1 MGLIYLEGIGQV
13 EVEGNT
19 LDIDTLKLVKE
30 YQKQKTIEGGVKGIA
45 GTASSKDRD
54 EFGNLVAPEV
64 SSRVRF
70 AVSAAPNL
78 ESKVKTLK
86 KFYDKVEQDEAD
98 PSNFIVT
105 DKQGKKFLL
114 DDKTKTNF
122 GDVIDFSREAGQ
134 VVGGTVGAIKGAAFG
149 AGVGAIPGA
158 GVGTALGTET
168 VEALGRLAGT
178 DIERSIGEYAVE
190 RAGDIAFGSIGQA
203 VGPLVLKG
211 AKRLISGPQQIITR
225 ETAEGG
231 VEKVTEM
238 AIKLEEFATAGVK
251 PTLTQVTENRITDF
265 IGEVF
270 SKFPVAANTLKARAI
285 QQQNDLGNNIIK
297 VAYESMA
304 GKGAAKGAGKVTAAT
319 GEEAGQAVKIGTD
332 DFINN
337 FRGES
342 AIKYGA
348 VNNAIPKTTPIVPTN
363 TEAFLK
369 KAVADSGD
377 LQAFEKLIGDPF
389 VTKMLQALEQNVAKS
404 VGAGGQPVLPYAQFK
419 ALRSTIGNKIA
430 NYNINEPAT
439 KSFYKGLYK
448 SLVEDIQVGAK
459 TLGDDTFNLLKS
471 ADDFYLKNSNLI
483 DDFVQ
488 PILNKVNLDDI
499 TNKILT
505 DATKG
510 STSIKAL
517 RSILKNDQQYDIV
530 VSNIIDKLGKT
541 VTPEL
546 IESTGEVAGKLAR
559 TNFFNTETFLTNWVK
574 IPETSKQILFNSS
587 KNLKSLK
594 NDIDVITRVADT
606 INKANPFG
614 KKLFGESP
622 RFGGQG
628 LIIGSAGAIAGGLA
642 TGAGIGS
649 SLAFLTAIP
658 LVGWGGGQAAKLFS
672 NPKVLNWIATGVK
685 ASGNKGF
692 DGFIE
697 NFGRVGTVMA
707 NADPESRVLMN
718 QTLGVIGDILGTAPK
733 QKQEPRSQVP
743 TAQPVAQAMQSP
755 TTPSSNIF
763 ASNTPGTPM
772 TTGVTPT
779 TQSMDKA
786 QQYAGLFPFDVTGQQ
801 IARQG

>member
-1 MGLIYLEGIGQV
+1 
-13 EVEGNT
+13 
-19 LDIDTLKLVKE
+19 
-30 YQKQKTIEGGVKGIA
+30 
-45 GTASSKDRD
+45 
-54 EFGNLVAPEV
+54 
-64 SSRVRF
+64 
-70 AVSAAPNL
+70 
-78 ESKVKTLK
+78 
-86 KFYDKVEQDEAD
+86 
-98 PSNFIVT
+98 
-105 DKQGKKFLL
+105 
-114 DDKTKTNF
+114 
-122 GDVIDFSREAGQ
+122 
-134 VVGGTVGAIKGAAFG
+134 
-149 AGVGAIPGA
+149 
-158 GVGTALGTET
+158 
-168 VEALGRLAGT
+168 
-178 DIERSIGEYAVE
+178 
-190 RAGDIAFGSIGQA
+190 
-203 VGPLVLKG
+203 
-211 AKRLISGPQQIITR
+211 
-225 ETAEGG
+225 
-231 VEKVTEM
+231 
-238 AIKLEEFATAGVK
+238 
-251 PTLTQVTENRITDF
+251 
-265 IGEVF
+265 
-270 SKFPVAANTLKARAI
+270 
-285 QQQNDLGNNIIK
+285 
-297 VAYESMA
+297 MA
-304 GKGAAKGAGKVTAAT
+304 GKGAAKGVGKVTAAT
-319 GEEAGQAVKIGTD
+319 GEEAGKAVKLGSEN
-332 DFINN
+332 FINN

-342 AIKYGA
+342 AIKYG
-348 VNNAIPKTTPIVPTN
+348 VINNAIPKNTPIVPTN

-389 VTKMLQALEQNVAKS
+389 VKKMLQALEQNVAKS
-404 VGAGGQPVLPYAQFK
+404 VGAGGQPILPYAQFK
-419 ALRSTIGNKIA
+419 ALRQTIGNKIA

-448 SLVEDIQVGAK
+448 SLVTDIQVGARN
-459 TLGDDTFNLLKS
+459 LGDDTFNLLKS
-471 ADDFYLKNSNLI
+471 ADDFYLKNSDLI

-517 RSILKNDQQYDIV
+517 RSILKNDEQYDIV
-530 VSNIIDKLGKT
+530 VSNIIEKLGKT

-546 IESTGEVAGKLAR
+546 IESTGEVVSKGAR
-559 TNFFNTETFLTNWVK
+559 TNFFNTETFLTNWSK
-574 IPETSKQILFNSS
+574 IPDASKQLLFNSS

-594 NDIDVITRVADT
+594 NDIDIISRVADT

-614 KKLFGESP
+614 KQLYGESP

-628 LIIGSAGAIAGGLA
+628 LIIGGAAALAGGLA

-658 LVGWGGGQAAKLFS
+658 LVGWGGAQAAKLFS

-743 TAQPVAQAMQSP
+743 TAQPVAQVSP
-755 TTPSSNIF
+755 MASASPPVNIF
-763 ASNTPGTPM
+763 AANTPGTPM
-772 TTGVTPT
+772 TTGITPT
-779 TQSMDKA
+779 GKPMDKS

>member
-1 MGLIYLEGIGQV
+1 MGLIYLDGIGQV
-13 EVEGNT
+13 EVEGDT
-19 LDIDTLKLVKE
+19 LDIETLKLVKE
-30 YQKQKTIEGGVKGIA
+30 YQKQKTIEGGAKGIT

-64 SSRVRF
+64 SSKVRF

-86 KFYDKVEQDEAD
+86 KFYDKVEQDEMD

-134 VVGGTVGAIKGAAFG
+134 VVGGTIGAIKGTAFG

-158 GVGTALGTET
+158 GLGTAAGTET
-168 VEALGRLAGT
+168 IELLGRLAGT
-178 DIERSIGEYAVE
+178 EIERDIGDYAVE
-190 RAGDIAFGSIGQA
+190 RLGDVAFGAIGQA

-251 PTLTQVTENRITDF
+251 PTLTQVTENKLTDF
-265 IGEVF
+265 LGGVF
-270 SKFPVAANTLKARAI
+270 SKFPVAANILKSNAI
-285 QQQNDLGNNIIK
+285 KQQNDLGDNVVKI
-297 VAYESMA
+297 AYESMA
-304 GKGAAKGAGKVTAAT
+304 GKGAAKGVEKVTAAT
-319 GEEAGQAVKIGTD
+319 GEEAGKAVKIGSEK
-332 DFINN
+332 FISN

-348 VNNAIPKTTPIVPTN
+348 VNNAIPRNTPIMPNATQ
-363 TEAFLK
+363 AYLK
-369 KAVADSGD
+369 QAVADSAD
-377 LQAFEKLIGDPF
+377 LQSFEKLIGDPF

-404 VGAGGQPVLPYAQFK
+404 VGAGGQPTLPYAQFK
-419 ALRSTIGNKIA
+419 ALRTNIGNKIS
-430 NYNINEPAT
+430 NYNINEPA
-439 KSFYKGLYK
+439 SRAFYKGLYK
-448 SLVEDIQVGAK
+448 SLVTDIQAGAK
-459 TLGDDTFNLLKS
+459 TLGDDTFNLLKA
-471 ADDFYLKNSNLI
+471 ADDFTLKNSDLI
-483 DDFVQ
+483 DDFVR

-510 STSIKAL
+510 STSIKAI
-517 RSILKNDQQYDIV
+517 RSILKDPEYDVV

-546 IESTGEVAGKLAR
+546 IESTGEVVSKGAR
-559 TNFFNTETFLTNWVK
+559 TNFFNTETFLTNWSK
-574 IPETSKQILFNSS
+574 MPEASKQVLFNSS

-594 NDIDVITRVADT
+594 KDIDTISRVADT

-614 KKLFGESP
+614 KQLYGESP

-628 LIIGSAGAIAGGLA
+628 LIIGGAAGLAGGLA

-658 LVGWGGGQAAKLFS
+658 LVGWGGAQAAKLFS

-743 TAQPVAQAMQSP
+743 TAQPVAQATPTPTSP
-755 TTPSSNIF
+755 PVNIF
-763 ASNTPGTPM
+763 AANTPGTPM
-772 TTGVTPT
+772 TTGVQPT
-779 TQSMDKA
+779 DRS
-786 QQYAGLFPFDVTGQQ
+786 QQYSGLFPFDVTGQQ

>member
-1 MGLIYLEGIGQV
+1 MGLIYLDGIGQV
-13 EVEGNT
+13 EVEGDT
-19 LDIDTLKLVKE
+19 LDIETLKLVKE
-30 YQKQKTIEGGVKGIA
+30 YQKQKTIEGGAKGIT

-64 SSRVRF
+64 SSKVRF

-86 KFYDKVEQDEAD
+86 KFYDKVEQDEMD

-134 VVGGTVGAIKGAAFG
+134 VVGGTIGAVKGAAFG

-158 GVGTALGTET
+158 GLGTAAGTET
-168 VEALGRLAGT
+168 IELLGRLAGT
-178 DIERSIGEYAVE
+178 EIERDIGDYAVE
-190 RAGDIAFGSIGQA
+190 RLGDVAFGAIGQA

-251 PTLTQVTENRITDF
+251 PTLTQVTENKLTDF
-265 IGEVF
+265 LGGVF
-270 SKFPVAANTLKARAI
+270 SKFPVAANILKSNAI
-285 QQQNDLGNNIIK
+285 KQQNDLGDNVVKI
-297 VAYESMA
+297 AYESMA
-304 GKGAAKGAGKVTAAT
+304 GKGAAKGVGKVTAAT
-319 GEEAGQAVKIGTD
+319 GEEAGKAVKIGSEN
-332 DFINN
+332 FISN

-348 VNNAIPKTTPIVPTN
+348 VNNAIPRNTPIMPNATQ
-363 TEAFLK
+363 AYLK
-369 KAVADSGD
+369 QAVADSAD
-377 LQAFEKLIGDPF
+377 LQSFEKLIGDPF

-404 VGAGGQPVLPYAQFK
+404 VGAGGQPTLPYAQFK
-419 ALRSTIGNKIA
+419 ALRTNIGNKIS
-430 NYNINEPAT
+430 NYNINEPA
-439 KSFYKGLYK
+439 SRAFYKGLYK
-448 SLVEDIQVGAK
+448 SLVTDIQAGAK
-459 TLGDDTFNLLKS
+459 TLGDDTFNLLKA
-471 ADDFYLKNSNLI
+471 ADDFTLKNSDLI
-483 DDFVQ
+483 DDFVR

-510 STSIKAL
+510 STSIKAI
-517 RSILKNDQQYDIV
+517 RSILKDPEYDVV

-546 IESTGEVAGKLAR
+546 IESTGEVVSKGAR
-559 TNFFNTETFLTNWVK
+559 TNFFNTETFLTNWSK
-574 IPETSKQILFNSS
+574 MPEASKQVLFNSS

-594 NDIDVITRVADT
+594 KDIDTISRVADT

-614 KKLFGESP
+614 KQLYGESP

-628 LIIGSAGAIAGGLA
+628 LIIGGAAGLAGGLA

-658 LVGWGGGQAAKLFS
+658 LVGWGGAQAAKLFS

-743 TAQPVAQAMQSP
+743 TAQPVAQATPTPTSP
-755 TTPSSNIF
+755 PVNIF
-763 ASNTPGTPM
+763 AANTPGTPM
-772 TTGVTPT
+772 TTGVQPT
-779 TQSMDKA
+779 DRS
-786 QQYAGLFPFDVTGQQ
+786 QQYSGLFPFDVTGQQ

>member
-1 MGLIYLEGIGQV
+1 MGLIYLDGIGQV
-13 EVEGNT
+13 EVEGDT
-19 LDIDTLKLVKE
+19 LDIETLKLVKE
-30 YQKQKTIEGGVKGIA
+30 YQKQKTIEGGAKGIT

-64 SSRVRF
+64 SSKVRF

-86 KFYDKVEQDEAD
+86 KFYDKVEQDEMD

-134 VVGGTVGAIKGAAFG
+134 VVGGTIGAIKGTAFG

-158 GVGTALGTET
+158 GLGTAAGTET
-168 VEALGRLAGT
+168 IELLGRLAGT
-178 DIERSIGEYAVE
+178 EIERDIGDYAVE
-190 RAGDIAFGSIGQA
+190 RLGDVAFGAIGQA

-251 PTLTQVTENRITDF
+251 PTLTQVTENKLTDF
-265 IGEVF
+265 LGGVF
-270 SKFPVAANTLKARAI
+270 SKFPVAANILKSNAI
-285 QQQNDLGNNIIK
+285 KQQNDLGDNVVKI
-297 VAYESMA
+297 AYESMA
-304 GKGAAKGAGKVTAAT
+304 GKGAAKGVEKVTAAT
-319 GEEAGQAVKIGTD
+319 GEEAGKAVKIGSEK
-332 DFINN
+332 FISN

-348 VNNAIPKTTPIVPTN
+348 VNNAIPRNTPIMPNATQ
-363 TEAFLK
+363 AYLK
-369 KAVADSGD
+369 QAVADSAD
-377 LQAFEKLIGDPF
+377 LQSFEKLIGDPF

-404 VGAGGQPVLPYAQFK
+404 VGAGGQPTLPYAQFK
-419 ALRSTIGNKIA
+419 ALRTNIGNKIS
-430 NYNINEPAT
+430 NYNINEPA
-439 KSFYKGLYK
+439 SRAFYKGLYK
-448 SLVEDIQVGAK
+448 SLVTDIQAGAK
-459 TLGDDTFNLLKS
+459 TLGDDTFNLLKA
-471 ADDFYLKNSNLI
+471 ADDFTLKNSDLI
-483 DDFVQ
+483 DDFVR

-510 STSIKAL
+510 STSIKAI
-517 RSILKNDQQYDIV
+517 RSILKDPEYDVV

-546 IESTGEVAGKLAR
+546 IESTGEVVSKGSR
-559 TNFFNTETFLTNWVK
+559 TNFFNTETFLTNWSK
-574 IPETSKQILFNSS
+574 MPEASKQVLFNSS

-594 NDIDVITRVADT
+594 KDIDTISRVADT

-614 KKLFGESP
+614 KQLYGESP

-628 LIIGSAGAIAGGLA
+628 LIIGGAAGLAGGLA

-658 LVGWGGGQAAKLFS
+658 LVGWGGAQAAKLFS

-743 TAQPVAQAMQSP
+743 TAQPVAQATPTPTSP
-755 TTPSSNIF
+755 PVNIF
-763 ASNTPGTPM
+763 AANTPGTPM
-772 TTGVTPT
+772 TTGVQPT
-779 TQSMDKA
+779 DRS
-786 QQYAGLFPFDVTGQQ
+786 QQYSGLFPFDVTGQQ

>member
-30 YQKQKTIEGGVKGIA
+30 YQKQKSIEGGVKGIA

-64 SSRVRF
+64 SSKVRF

-86 KFYDKVEQDEAD
+86 KFYDKVEQDEMD

-134 VVGGTVGAIKGAAFG
+134 VVGGTIGAIKGAAFG
-149 AGVGAIPGA
+149 AGVGAIPGS
-158 GVGTALGTET
+158 GLGTAAGTET
-168 VEALGRLAGT
+168 IELLGRLAGT
-178 DIERSIGEYAVE
+178 EIERDIGDYAVE
-190 RAGDIAFGSIGQA
+190 RLGDVAFGAIGQA

-211 AKRLISGPQQIITR
+211 AKRLITGPQQIITR

-251 PTLTQVTENRITDF
+251 PTLTQVTENKLTDF
-265 IGEVF
+265 LGGVF
-270 SKFPVAANTLKARAI
+270 SKFPVAANILKSNAI
-285 QQQNDLGNNIIK
+285 KQQNDLGDNVVKI
-297 VAYESMA
+297 AYESMA
-304 GKGAAKGAGKVTAAT
+304 GKGAAKGIEKVTAAT
-319 GEEAGQAVKIGTD
+319 GEEAGKAVKIGSEK
-332 DFINN
+332 FINN
-337 FRGES
+337 FRGE
-342 AIKYGA
+342 AAVKYGA
-348 VNNAIPKTTPIVPTN
+348 VNNAIPKNTPIMPDATQ
-363 TEAFLK
+363 AYLK
-369 KAVADSGD
+369 QAVADSAD
-377 LQAFEKLIGDPF
+377 LQSFEKLIGDPF
-389 VTKMLQALEQNVAKS
+389 VKKMLQALEQNVAKS
-404 VGAGGQPVLPYAQFK
+404 VGAGGPPALPYAQFK
-419 ALRSTIGNKIA
+419 ALRTNIGNKIS
-430 NYNINEPAT
+430 NYNINEPA
-439 KSFYKGLYK
+439 SRAFYKGLYK
-448 SLVEDIQVGAK
+448 AIVTDVQAGAK
-459 TLGDDTFNLLKS
+459 NLGDDTFNLLKT
-471 ADDFYLKNSNLI
+471 ADDFVLKNSDLI
-483 DDFVQ
+483 DDFVK

-510 STSIKAL
+510 STSIKAI
-517 RSILKNDQQYDIV
+517 RSILKDSEYDVV
-530 VSNIIDKLGKT
+530 VSNIIDKIGKT

-546 IESTGEVAGKLAR
+546 IESTGEVVSKGAR
-559 TNFFNTETFLTNWVK
+559 TNFFNTETFLTNWSK
-574 IPETSKQILFNSS
+574 MPEASKQILFNSS

-594 NDIDVITRVADT
+594 KDIDVISRVADT

-614 KKLFGESP
+614 KQLYGESP
-622 RFGGQG
+622 RFAGQG
-628 LIIGSAGAIAGGLA
+628 LIIGAAAGFVGGAA
-642 TGAGIGS
+642 TGGAIGS
-649 SLAFLTAIP
+649 SLAFLTAVP
-658 LVGWGGGQAAKLFS
+658 LLGWGGAQAAKLFS
-672 NPKVLNWIATGVK
+672 NPKVLNWLATGVK

-697 NFGRVGTVMA
+697 NFSRVGTVMA

-718 QTLGVIGDILGTAPK
+718 QTLGVIGDILGRSPK
-733 QKQEPRSQVP
+733 QEPQKQEPRSQAP
-743 TAQPVAQAMQSP
+743 AAQPVAQATPTPTSP
-755 TTPSSNIF
+755 PVNIF
-763 ASNTPGTPM
+763 AANTPGTPM
-772 TTGVTPT
+772 TTGVQPADR
-779 TQSMDKA
+779 S

>member
-1 MGLIYLEGIGQV
+1 MGLIYLDGIGQV
-13 EVEGNT
+13 EVEGDT
-19 LDIDTLKLVKE
+19 LDIETLKLVKE
-30 YQKQKTIEGGVKGIA
+30 YQKQKTIEGGAKGIT

-64 SSRVRF
+64 SSKVRF

-86 KFYDKVEQDEAD
+86 KFYDKVEQDEMD

-134 VVGGTVGAIKGAAFG
+134 VVGGTIGAVKGAAFG

-158 GVGTALGTET
+158 GLGTAAGTET
-168 VEALGRLAGT
+168 IELLGRLAGT
-178 DIERSIGEYAVE
+178 EIERDIGDYAVE
-190 RAGDIAFGSIGQA
+190 RLGDVAFGAIGQA

-251 PTLTQVTENRITDF
+251 PTLTQVTENKLTDF
-265 IGEVF
+265 LGGVF
-270 SKFPVAANTLKARAI
+270 SKFPVAANILKSNAI
-285 QQQNDLGNNIIK
+285 KQQNDLGDNVVKI
-297 VAYESMA
+297 AYESMA
-304 GKGAAKGAGKVTAAT
+304 GKGAAKGVEKVTAAT
-319 GEEAGQAVKIGTD
+319 GEEAGKAVKIGSEK
-332 DFINN
+332 FISN

-348 VNNAIPKTTPIVPTN
+348 VNNAIPRNTPIMPNATQ
-363 TEAFLK
+363 AYLK
-369 KAVADSGD
+369 QAVADSAD
-377 LQAFEKLIGDPF
+377 LQSFEKLIGDPF

-404 VGAGGQPVLPYAQFK
+404 VGAGGQPTLPYAQFK
-419 ALRSTIGNKIA
+419 ALRTNIGNKIS
-430 NYNINEPAT
+430 NYNINEPA
-439 KSFYKGLYK
+439 SRAFYKGLYK
-448 SLVEDIQVGAK
+448 SLVTDIQAGAK
-459 TLGDDTFNLLKS
+459 TLGDDTFNLLKA
-471 ADDFYLKNSNLI
+471 ADDFTLKNSDLI
-483 DDFVQ
+483 DDFVR

-510 STSIKAL
+510 STSIKAI
-517 RSILKNDQQYDIV
+517 RSILKDPEYDVV

-546 IESTGEVAGKLAR
+546 IESTGEVVSKGAR
-559 TNFFNTETFLTNWVK
+559 TNFFNTETFLTNWSK
-574 IPETSKQILFNSS
+574 MPEASKQVLFNSS

-594 NDIDVITRVADT
+594 KDIDTISRVADT

-614 KKLFGESP
+614 KQLYGESP

-628 LIIGSAGAIAGGLA
+628 LIIGGAAGLAGGLA

-658 LVGWGGGQAAKLFS
+658 LVGWGGAQAAKLFS

-743 TAQPVAQAMQSP
+743 TAQPVAQAGPSLKSP
-755 TTPSSNIF
+755 PANIF
-763 ASNTPGTPM
+763 AANTPGTPM
-772 TTGVTPT
+772 TTGVQPT
-779 TQSMDKA
+779 DRS
-786 QQYAGLFPFDVTGQQ
+786 QQYSGLFPFDVTGQQ

>member
-1 MGLIYLEGIGQV
+1 MGLIYLDGIGQV
-13 EVEGNT
+13 EVEGDT
-19 LDIDTLKLVKE
+19 LDIETLKLVKE
-30 YQKQKTIEGGVKGIA
+30 YQKQKTIEGGAKGIT

-64 SSRVRF
+64 SSKVRF

-86 KFYDKVEQDEAD
+86 KFYDKVEQDEMD

-134 VVGGTVGAIKGAAFG
+134 VVGGTIGAIKGTAFG

-158 GVGTALGTET
+158 GLGTAAGTET
-168 VEALGRLAGT
+168 IELLGRLAGT
-178 DIERSIGEYAVE
+178 EIERDIGDYAVE
-190 RAGDIAFGSIGQA
+190 RLGDVAFGAIGQA

-251 PTLTQVTENRITDF
+251 PTLTQVTENKLTDF
-265 IGEVF
+265 LGGVF
-270 SKFPVAANTLKARAI
+270 SKFPVAANILKSNAI
-285 QQQNDLGNNIIK
+285 KQQNDLGDNVVKI
-297 VAYESMA
+297 AYESMA
-304 GKGAAKGAGKVTAAT
+304 GKGAAKGVEKVTAAT
-319 GEEAGQAVKIGTD
+319 GEEAGKAVKIGSEK
-332 DFINN
+332 FISN

-348 VNNAIPKTTPIVPTN
+348 VNNAIPRNTPIMPNATQ
-363 TEAFLK
+363 AYLK
-369 KAVADSGD
+369 QAVADSAD
-377 LQAFEKLIGDPF
+377 LQSFEKLIGDPF

-404 VGAGGQPVLPYAQFK
+404 VGAGGQPTLPYAQFK
-419 ALRSTIGNKIA
+419 ALRTNIGNKIS
-430 NYNINEPAT
+430 NYNINEPA
-439 KSFYKGLYK
+439 SRAFYKGLYK
-448 SLVEDIQVGAK
+448 SLVTDIQAGAK
-459 TLGDDTFNLLKS
+459 TLGDDTFNLLKA
-471 ADDFYLKNSNLI
+471 ADDFTLKNSDLI
-483 DDFVQ
+483 DDFVR

-510 STSIKAL
+510 STSIKAI
-517 RSILKNDQQYDIV
+517 RSILKDPEYDVV

-546 IESTGEVAGKLAR
+546 IESTGEVVSKGSR
-559 TNFFNTETFLTNWVK
+559 TNFFNTETFLTNWSK
-574 IPETSKQILFNSS
+574 MPEASKQVLFNSS

-594 NDIDVITRVADT
+594 KDIDTISRVADT

-614 KKLFGESP
+614 KQLYGESP

-628 LIIGSAGAIAGGLA
+628 LIIGGAAGLAGGLA

-658 LVGWGGGQAAKLFS
+658 LVGWGGAQAAKLFS

-743 TAQPVAQAMQSP
+743 TAQPVAQATP
-755 TTPSSNIF
+755 TPTSLPVNIF
-763 ASNTPGTPM
+763 AANTPGTPM
-772 TTGVTPT
+772 TTGVQPT
-779 TQSMDKA
+779 DRS
-786 QQYAGLFPFDVTGQQ
+786 QQYSGLFPFDVTGQQ

>member
-1 MGLIYLEGIGQV
+1 MGLIYLDGIGQV
-13 EVEGNT
+13 EVEGDT
-19 LDIDTLKLVKE
+19 LDIETLKLVKE
-30 YQKQKTIEGGVKGIA
+30 YQKQKTIEGGAKGIT

-64 SSRVRF
+64 SSKVRF

-86 KFYDKVEQDEAD
+86 KFYDKVEQDEMD

-134 VVGGTVGAIKGAAFG
+134 VVGGTIGAVKGAAFG

-158 GVGTALGTET
+158 GLGTAAGTET
-168 VEALGRLAGT
+168 IELLGRLAGT
-178 DIERSIGEYAVE
+178 EIERDIGDYAVE
-190 RAGDIAFGSIGQA
+190 RLGDVAFGAIGQA

-251 PTLTQVTENRITDF
+251 PTLTQVTENKLTDF
-265 IGEVF
+265 LGGVF
-270 SKFPVAANTLKARAI
+270 SKFPVAANILKSNAI
-285 QQQNDLGNNIIK
+285 KQQNDLGDNVVKI
-297 VAYESMA
+297 AYESMA
-304 GKGAAKGAGKVTAAT
+304 GKGAAKGVEKVTAAT
-319 GEEAGQAVKIGTD
+319 GEEAGKAVKIGSEK
-332 DFINN
+332 FISN

-348 VNNAIPKTTPIVPTN
+348 VNNAIPRNTPIMPNATQ
-363 TEAFLK
+363 AYLK
-369 KAVADSGD
+369 QAVADSAD
-377 LQAFEKLIGDPF
+377 LQSFEKLIGDPF

-404 VGAGGQPVLPYAQFK
+404 VGAGGQPTLPYAQFK
-419 ALRSTIGNKIA
+419 ALRTNIGNKIS
-430 NYNINEPAT
+430 NYNINEPA
-439 KSFYKGLYK
+439 SRAFYKGLYK
-448 SLVEDIQVGAK
+448 SLVTDIQAGAK
-459 TLGDDTFNLLKS
+459 TLGDDTFNLLKA
-471 ADDFYLKNSNLI
+471 ADDFTLKNSDLI
-483 DDFVQ
+483 DDFVR

-510 STSIKAL
+510 STSIKAI
-517 RSILKNDQQYDIV
+517 RSILKDPEYDVV

-546 IESTGEVAGKLAR
+546 IESTGEVVSKGSR
-559 TNFFNTETFLTNWVK
+559 TNFFNTETFLTNWSK
-574 IPETSKQILFNSS
+574 MPEASKQVLFNSS

-594 NDIDVITRVADT
+594 KDIDTISRVADT

-614 KKLFGESP
+614 KQLYGESP

-628 LIIGSAGAIAGGLA
+628 LIIGGAAGLAGGLA

-658 LVGWGGGQAAKLFS
+658 LVGWGGAQAAKLFS

-743 TAQPVAQAMQSP
+743 TAQPVAQATPTPTSP
-755 TTPSSNIF
+755 PVNIF
-763 ASNTPGTPM
+763 AANTPGTPM
-772 TTGVTPT
+772 TTGVQPT
-779 TQSMDKA
+779 DRS
-786 QQYAGLFPFDVTGQQ
+786 QQYSGLFPFDVTGQQ

>member
-1 MGLIYLEGIGQV
+1 MGLIYLDGIGQV
-13 EVEGNT
+13 EVEGDT
-19 LDIDTLKLVKE
+19 LDIETLKLVKE
-30 YQKQKTIEGGVKGIA
+30 YQKQKTIEGGAKGIT

-64 SSRVRF
+64 SSKVRF

-86 KFYDKVEQDEAD
+86 KFYDKVEQDEMD

-134 VVGGTVGAIKGAAFG
+134 VVGGTIGAIKGAAFG
-149 AGVGAIPGA
+149 AGVGAIPGS
-158 GVGTALGTET
+158 GLGTAAGTET
-168 VEALGRLAGT
+168 IELLGRLAGT
-178 DIERSIGEYAVE
+178 EIERNIGDYAVE
-190 RAGDIAFGSIGQA
+190 RLGDVAFGAIGQA

-251 PTLTQVTENRITDF
+251 PTLTQVTENKLTDF
-265 IGEVF
+265 LGGVF
-270 SKFPVAANTLKARAI
+270 SKFPVAANILKSNAI
-285 QQQNDLGNNIIK
+285 KQQNDLGDNVVKI
-297 VAYESMA
+297 AYESMA
-304 GKGAAKGAGKVTAAT
+304 GKGAAKGVEKVTAAT
-319 GEEAGQAVKIGTD
+319 GEEAGKAVKIGSEK
-332 DFINN
+332 FISN

-348 VNNAIPKTTPIVPTN
+348 VNNAIPRNTPIMPNATQ
-363 TEAFLK
+363 AYLK
-369 KAVADSGD
+369 QAVADSAD
-377 LQAFEKLIGDPF
+377 LQSFEKLIGDPF

-404 VGAGGQPVLPYAQFK
+404 VGAGGQPTLPYAQFK
-419 ALRSTIGNKIA
+419 ALRTNIGNKIS
-430 NYNINEPAT
+430 NYNINEPA
-439 KSFYKGLYK
+439 SRAFYKGLYK
-448 SLVEDIQVGAK
+448 SLVTDIQAGAK
-459 TLGDDTFNLLKS
+459 TLGDDTFNLLKA
-471 ADDFYLKNSNLI
+471 ADDFTLKNSDLI
-483 DDFVQ
+483 DDFVR

-510 STSIKAL
+510 STSIKAI
-517 RSILKNDQQYDIV
+517 RSILKDPEYDVV

-546 IESTGEVAGKLAR
+546 IESTGEVVSKGSR
-559 TNFFNTETFLTNWVK
+559 TNFFNTETFLTNWSK
-574 IPETSKQILFNSS
+574 MPEASKQVLFNSS

-594 NDIDVITRVADT
+594 KDIDTISRVADT

-614 KKLFGESP
+614 KQLYGESP

-628 LIIGSAGAIAGGLA
+628 LIIGGAAGLAGGLA

-658 LVGWGGGQAAKLFS
+658 LVGWGGAQAAKLFS

-743 TAQPVAQAMQSP
+743 TAQPVAQATPTPTSP
-755 TTPSSNIF
+755 PVNIF
-763 ASNTPGTPM
+763 AANTPGTPM
-772 TTGVTPT
+772 TTGVQPT
-779 TQSMDKA
+779 DRS
-786 QQYAGLFPFDVTGQQ
+786 QQYSGLFPFDVTGQQ

>member
-1 MGLIYLEGIGQV
+1 MGLIYLDGIGQV
-13 EVEGNT
+13 EVEGDT
-19 LDIDTLKLVKE
+19 LDIETLKLVKE
-30 YQKQKTIEGGVKGIA
+30 YQKQKTIEGGAKGIT

-64 SSRVRF
+64 SSKVRF

-86 KFYDKVEQDEAD
+86 KFYDKVEQDEMD

-134 VVGGTVGAIKGAAFG
+134 VVGGTIGAVKGAAFG

-158 GVGTALGTET
+158 GLGTAAGTET
-168 VEALGRLAGT
+168 IELLGRLAGT
-178 DIERSIGEYAVE
+178 EIERDIGDYAVE
-190 RAGDIAFGSIGQA
+190 RLGDVAFGAIGQA

-251 PTLTQVTENRITDF
+251 PTLTQVTENKLTDF
-265 IGEVF
+265 LGGVF
-270 SKFPVAANTLKARAI
+270 SKFPVAANILKSNAI
-285 QQQNDLGNNIIK
+285 KQQNDLGDNVVKI
-297 VAYESMA
+297 AYESMA
-304 GKGAAKGAGKVTAAT
+304 GKGAAKGVEKVTAAT
-319 GEEAGQAVKIGTD
+319 GEEAGKAVKIGSEK
-332 DFINN
+332 FISN

-348 VNNAIPKTTPIVPTN
+348 VNNAIPRNTPIMPNATQ
-363 TEAFLK
+363 AYLK
-369 KAVADSGD
+369 QAVADSAD
-377 LQAFEKLIGDPF
+377 LQSFEKLIGDPF

-404 VGAGGQPVLPYAQFK
+404 VGAGGQPTLPYAQFK
-419 ALRSTIGNKIA
+419 ALRTNIGNKIS
-430 NYNINEPAT
+430 NYNINEPA
-439 KSFYKGLYK
+439 SRAFYKGLYK
-448 SLVEDIQVGAK
+448 SLVTDIQAGAK
-459 TLGDDTFNLLKS
+459 TLGDDTFNLLKA
-471 ADDFYLKNSNLI
+471 ADDFTLKNSDLI
-483 DDFVQ
+483 DDFVR

-510 STSIKAL
+510 STSIKAI
-517 RSILKNDQQYDIV
+517 RSILKDPEYDVV

-546 IESTGEVAGKLAR
+546 IESTGEVVSKGAR
-559 TNFFNTETFLTNWVK
+559 TNFFNTETFLTNWSK
-574 IPETSKQILFNSS
+574 MPEASKQVLFNSS

-594 NDIDVITRVADT
+594 KDIDTISRVADT

-614 KKLFGESP
+614 KQLYGESP

-628 LIIGSAGAIAGGLA
+628 LIIGGAAGLAGGLA

-658 LVGWGGGQAAKLFS
+658 LVGWGGAQAAKLFS

-743 TAQPVAQAMQSP
+743 TAQPVAQATPTPTSP
-755 TTPSSNIF
+755 PVNIF
-763 ASNTPGTPM
+763 AANTPGTPM
-772 TTGVTPT
+772 TTGVQPT
-779 TQSMDKA
+779 DRS
-786 QQYAGLFPFDVTGQQ
+786 QQYTGLFPFDVTGQQ

>member
-1 MGLIYLEGIGQV
+1 MGLIYLDGIGQV
-13 EVEGNT
+13 EVEGDT
-19 LDIDTLKLVKE
+19 LDIETLKLVKE
-30 YQKQKTIEGGVKGIA
+30 YQKQKTIEGGAKGIT

-64 SSRVRF
+64 SSKVRF

-86 KFYDKVEQDEAD
+86 KFYDKVEQDEMD

-134 VVGGTVGAIKGAAFG
+134 VVGGTIGAIKGTAFG

-158 GVGTALGTET
+158 GLGTAAGTET
-168 VEALGRLAGT
+168 IELLGRLAGT
-178 DIERSIGEYAVE
+178 EIERDIGDYAVE
-190 RAGDIAFGSIGQA
+190 RLGDVAFGAIGQA

-251 PTLTQVTENRITDF
+251 PTLTQVTENKLTDF
-265 IGEVF
+265 LGGVF
-270 SKFPVAANTLKARAI
+270 SKFPVAANILKSNAI
-285 QQQNDLGNNIIK
+285 KQQNDLGDNVVKI
-297 VAYESMA
+297 AYESMA
-304 GKGAAKGAGKVTAAT
+304 GKGAAKGVGKVTAAT
-319 GEEAGQAVKIGTD
+319 GEEAGKAVKIGSEN
-332 DFINN
+332 FISN

-348 VNNAIPKTTPIVPTN
+348 VNNAIPRNTPIMPNATQ
-363 TEAFLK
+363 AYLK
-369 KAVADSGD
+369 QAVADSAD
-377 LQAFEKLIGDPF
+377 LQSFEKLIGDPF

-404 VGAGGQPVLPYAQFK
+404 VGAGGQPTLPYAQFK
-419 ALRSTIGNKIA
+419 ALRTNIGNKIS
-430 NYNINEPAT
+430 NYNINEPA
-439 KSFYKGLYK
+439 SRAFYKGLYK
-448 SLVEDIQVGAK
+448 SLVTDIQAGAK
-459 TLGDDTFNLLKS
+459 TLGDDTFNLLKA
-471 ADDFYLKNSNLI
+471 ADDFTLKNSDLI
-483 DDFVQ
+483 DDFVR

-510 STSIKAL
+510 STSIKAI
-517 RSILKNDQQYDIV
+517 RSILKDPEYDVV

-546 IESTGEVAGKLAR
+546 IESTGEVVSKGAR
-559 TNFFNTETFLTNWVK
+559 TNFFNTETFLTNWSK
-574 IPETSKQILFNSS
+574 MPEASKQVLFNSS

-594 NDIDVITRVADT
+594 KDIDTISRVADT

-614 KKLFGESP
+614 KQLYGESP

-628 LIIGSAGAIAGGLA
+628 LIIGGAAGLAGGLA

-658 LVGWGGGQAAKLFS
+658 LVGWGGAQAAKLFS

-743 TAQPVAQAMQSP
+743 TAQPVAQATPTPTSP
-755 TTPSSNIF
+755 PANIF
-763 ASNTPGTPM
+763 AANTPGTPM

-779 TQSMDKA
+779 AQPMDKA

>member
-1 MGLIYLEGIGQV
+1 MGLIYLDGIGQV
-13 EVEGNT
+13 EVEGDT
-19 LDIDTLKLVKE
+19 LDIETLKLVKE
-30 YQKQKTIEGGVKGIA
+30 YQKQKTIEGGAKGIT

-64 SSRVRF
+64 SSKVRF

-86 KFYDKVEQDEAD
+86 KFYDKVEQDEMD

-134 VVGGTVGAIKGAAFG
+134 VVGGTIGAIKGTAFG

-158 GVGTALGTET
+158 GLGTAAGTET
-168 VEALGRLAGT
+168 IELLGRLAGT
-178 DIERSIGEYAVE
+178 EIERDIGDYAVE
-190 RAGDIAFGSIGQA
+190 RLGDVAFGAIGQA

-251 PTLTQVTENRITDF
+251 PTLTQVTENKLTDF
-265 IGEVF
+265 LGGVF
-270 SKFPVAANTLKARAI
+270 SKFPVAANILKSNAI
-285 QQQNDLGNNIIK
+285 KQQNDLGDNVVKI
-297 VAYESMA
+297 AYESMA
-304 GKGAAKGAGKVTAAT
+304 GKGAAKGVEKVTAAT
-319 GEEAGQAVKIGTD
+319 GEEAGKAVKIGSEK
-332 DFINN
+332 FISN

-348 VNNAIPKTTPIVPTN
+348 VNNAIPRNTPIMPNATQ
-363 TEAFLK
+363 AYLK
-369 KAVADSGD
+369 QAVADSAD
-377 LQAFEKLIGDPF
+377 LQSFEKLIGDPF

-404 VGAGGQPVLPYAQFK
+404 VGAGGQPTLPYAQFK
-419 ALRSTIGNKIA
+419 ALRTNIGNKIS
-430 NYNINEPAT
+430 NYNINEPA
-439 KSFYKGLYK
+439 SRAFYKGLYK
-448 SLVEDIQVGAK
+448 SLVTDIQAGAK
-459 TLGDDTFNLLKS
+459 TLGDDTFNLLKA
-471 ADDFYLKNSNLI
+471 ADDFTLKNSDLI
-483 DDFVQ
+483 DDFVR

-510 STSIKAL
+510 STSIKAI
-517 RSILKNDQQYDIV
+517 RSILKDPEYDVV

-546 IESTGEVAGKLAR
+546 IESTGEVVSKGAR
-559 TNFFNTETFLTNWVK
+559 TNFFNTETFLTNWSK
-574 IPETSKQILFNSS
+574 MPEASKQVLFNSS

-594 NDIDVITRVADT
+594 KDIDTISRVADT

-614 KKLFGESP
+614 KQLYGESP

-628 LIIGSAGAIAGGLA
+628 LIIGGAAGLAGGLA

-658 LVGWGGGQAAKLFS
+658 LVGWGGAQAAKLFS

-743 TAQPVAQAMQSP
+743 TAQPVAQATP
-755 TTPSSNIF
+755 TPTSLPVNIF
-763 ASNTPGTPM
+763 AANTPGTPM
-772 TTGVTPT
+772 TTGVQPT
-779 TQSMDKA
+779 DRS
-786 QQYAGLFPFDVTGQQ
+786 QQYSGLFPFDVTGQQ

>member
-1 MGLIYLEGIGQV
+1 MGLIYLDGIGQV
-13 EVEGNT
+13 EVEGDT
-19 LDIDTLKLVKE
+19 LDIETLKLVKE
-30 YQKQKTIEGGVKGIA
+30 YQKQKTIEGGAKGIT

-64 SSRVRF
+64 SSKVRF

-86 KFYDKVEQDEAD
+86 KFYDKVEQDEMD

-134 VVGGTVGAIKGAAFG
+134 VVGGTIGAIKGAAFG
-149 AGVGAIPGA
+149 AGVGAIPGS
-158 GVGTALGTET
+158 GLGTAAGTET
-168 VEALGRLAGT
+168 IELLGRLAGT
-178 DIERSIGEYAVE
+178 EIERDIGDYAVE
-190 RAGDIAFGSIGQA
+190 RLGDVAFGAIGQA

-251 PTLTQVTENRITDF
+251 PTLTQVTENKLTDF
-265 IGEVF
+265 LGGVF
-270 SKFPVAANTLKARAI
+270 SKFPVAANILKSNAI
-285 QQQNDLGNNIIK
+285 KQQNDLGDNVVKI
-297 VAYESMA
+297 AYESMA
-304 GKGAAKGAGKVTAAT
+304 GKGAAKGVEKVTAAT
-319 GEEAGQAVKIGTD
+319 GEEAGKAVKIGSEK
-332 DFINN
+332 FISN

-348 VNNAIPKTTPIVPTN
+348 VNNAIPRNTPIMPNATQ
-363 TEAFLK
+363 AYLK
-369 KAVADSGD
+369 QAVADSAD
-377 LQAFEKLIGDPF
+377 LQSFEKLIGDPF

-404 VGAGGQPVLPYAQFK
+404 VGAGGQPTLPYAQFK
-419 ALRSTIGNKIA
+419 ALRTNIGNKIS
-430 NYNINEPAT
+430 NYNINEPA
-439 KSFYKGLYK
+439 SRAFYKGLYK
-448 SLVEDIQVGAK
+448 SLVTDIQAGAK
-459 TLGDDTFNLLKS
+459 TLGDDTFNLLKA
-471 ADDFYLKNSNLI
+471 ADDFTLKNSDLI
-483 DDFVQ
+483 DDFVR

-510 STSIKAL
+510 STSIKAI
-517 RSILKNDQQYDIV
+517 RSILKDPEYDVV

-546 IESTGEVAGKLAR
+546 IESTGEVVSKGAR
-559 TNFFNTETFLTNWVK
+559 TNFFNTETFLTNWSK
-574 IPETSKQILFNSS
+574 MPEASKQVLFNSS

-594 NDIDVITRVADT
+594 KDIDTISRVADT

-614 KKLFGESP
+614 KQLYGESP

-628 LIIGSAGAIAGGLA
+628 LIIGGAAGLAGGLA

-658 LVGWGGGQAAKLFS
+658 LVGWGGAQAAKLFS

-743 TAQPVAQAMQSP
+743 TAQPVAQATPTPTSP
-755 TTPSSNIF
+755 PVNIF
-763 ASNTPGTPM
+763 AANTPGTPM
-772 TTGVTPT
+772 TTGVQPT
-779 TQSMDKA
+779 DRS
-786 QQYAGLFPFDVTGQQ
+786 QQYSGLFPFDVTGQQ

>member
-1 MGLIYLEGIGQV
+1 MGLIYLDGIGQV
-13 EVEGNT
+13 EVEGDT

-86 KFYDKVEQDEAD
+86 KFYDKVEQDEMD

-134 VVGGTVGAIKGAAFG
+134 VVGGTIGAVKGAAFG

-158 GVGTALGTET
+158 GLGTAAGTET
-168 VEALGRLAGT
+168 IELLGRLAGT
-178 DIERSIGEYAVE
+178 EIERSIGEYAVE
-190 RAGDIAFGSIGQA
+190 RVGDVAFGSIGQA

-211 AKRLISGPQQIITR
+211 AKRLLTGPQQIITR
-225 ETAEGG
+225 ETTEGG

-251 PTLTQVTENRITDF
+251 PTLTQVTENKLTDF
-265 IGEVF
+265 IGGVF
-270 SKFPVAANTLKARAI
+270 SKFPVAANILKSNAI
-285 QQQNDLGNNIIK
+285 QQQNDLGDSVVKI
-297 VAYESMA
+297 AYEAMA
-304 GKGAAKGAGKVTAAT
+304 GKGAAKGAGKVAAAT
-319 GEEAGQAVKIGTD
+319 GEEAGKAVKLGTD

-337 FRGES
+337 FRGQS

-348 VNNAIPKTTPIVPTN
+348 VNNAIPKNTPIVPTA
-363 TEAFLK
+363 TEAYLK
-369 KAVADSGD
+369 QAVANSAD
-377 LQAFEKLIGDPF
+377 LQSFEKLIGDPF
-389 VTKMLQALEQNVAKS
+389 VKKMLQALEQNIAKS

-419 ALRSTIGNKIA
+419 ALRTAIGNKIA
-430 NYNINEPAT
+430 NYNINEPAS

-448 SLVEDIQVGAK
+448 SLVTDIQTGAK
-459 TLGDDTFNLLKS
+459 NLGDDTFNLLKS
-471 ADDFYLKNSNLI
+471 ADDFYLKNSDLI

-546 IESTGEVAGKLAR
+546 IGSTGEIVSKGAR
-559 TNFFNTETFLTNWVK
+559 TNFFNTETFLTNWAK
-574 IPETSKQILFNSS
+574 IPEASKQVLFNSS

-594 NDIDVITRVADT
+594 KDIDIISRVADT

-614 KKLFGESP
+614 KQLYGESP
-622 RFGGQG
+622 RFAGQG
-628 LIIGSAGAIAGGLA
+628 LIIGGAAGLAGGLA
-642 TGAGIGS
+642 TGAGLGS

-658 LVGWGGGQAAKLFS
+658 VIGWGGAQAAKLFS
-672 NPKVLNWIATGVK
+672 NPKVLNWMAKGVK
-685 ASGNKGF
+685 ASQNKGF

-743 TAQPVAQAMQSP
+743 TAQPVAQATPTPTSP
-755 TTPSSNIF
+755 PVNIF
-763 ASNTPGTPM
+763 AANTPGTPI
-772 TTGVTPT
+772 TTGVQPT
-779 TQSMDKA
+779 DRS